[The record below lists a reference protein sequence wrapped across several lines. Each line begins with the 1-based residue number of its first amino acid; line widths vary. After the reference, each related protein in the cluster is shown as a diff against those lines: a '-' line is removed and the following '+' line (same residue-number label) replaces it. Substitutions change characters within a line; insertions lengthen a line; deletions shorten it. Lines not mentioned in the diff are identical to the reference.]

1 LTTEDD
7 SAAHD
12 HERDAA
18 LAAFGLKLEA
28 PAPGAGPAVPEFHL
42 WPDNRLPFELWLAAQ
57 TCLRCGMH
65 GPEGLDY
72 AALRELVRTTRCAR
86 LPASPRRRAD
96 AWAAVRI
103 IELAALAEWAAMRRE
118 SADRSR
124 RQ

>member
-42 WPDNRLPFELWLAAQ
+42 WPDNRLPFGLWLAGQ
-57 TCLRCGMH
+57 SCLRRGMQ

-72 AALRELVRTTRCAR
+72 AALRELVRVTRCER

-96 AWAAVRI
+96 AWAAVRV
-103 IELAALAEWAAMRRE
+103 IELAALAEWAAISRE
-118 SADRSR
+118 QSARSR
-124 RQ
+124 K